1 MRNRFLALAA
11 SGVVLALGA
20 GPAMADPGDLAAQ
33 TAAQLAGNQQAAQ
46 SNATS
51 TQYQPS
57 NSNISVRVLSPGDDG
72 AVSQENN
79 SSADSN
85 AANQNTTS
93 QTADQS
99 QSGSGGTALQEA
111 VQKAGNAQQAVSN
124 AESTQVKPSNRNIS
138 VRVLSPGDNGEVS
151 QSNNSEAISNAE
163 NTNELSQT
171 LSQDQSGGSCCAPKK
186 APPKKAPPEKA
197 PENGLGSYEPHGD
210 QHASPCCHG
219 GTGIQA
225 AAQEAYSKQ
234 YADSNAK
241 SVQVKPSN
249 SNISVR
255 VLSPG
260 DDGGVDQSNSSK
272 AESTANNDNDTTQ
285 TLDQSQA
292 AGGCGCH
299 GGELIQA
306 AAQAAFNWQGA
317 KSNAE
322 SKQIEPSNK
331 ALSFRLKSW
340 GGSGYLNQ
348 ANDSYANSYAG
359 NDNDLNQTLRQTQ
372 GSLIV

>member
-1 MRNRFLALAA
+1 MSPMATGTRRPAA
-11 SGVVLALGA
+11 
-20 GPAMADPGDLAAQ
+20 
-33 TAAQLAGNQQAAQ
+33 
-46 SNATS
+46 
-51 TQYQPS
+51 
-57 NSNISVRVLSPGDDG
+57 
-72 AVSQENN
+72 
-79 SSADSN
+79 
-85 AANQNTTS
+85 
-93 QTADQS
+93 
-99 QSGSGGTALQEA
+99 
-111 VQKAGNAQQAVSN
+111 
-124 AESTQVKPSNRNIS
+124 
-138 VRVLSPGDNGEVS
+138 
-151 QSNNSEAISNAE
+151 
-163 NTNELSQT
+163 
-171 LSQDQSGGSCCAPKK
+171 
-186 APPKKAPPEKA
+186 
-197 PENGLGSYEPHGD
+197 
-210 QHASPCCHG
+210 G